1 MLKGSAFLAHSVT
14 GHGADCV
21 AKVVCNG
28 RANFL
33 TAAEALDLSGRGG
46 PRQLTDATGGLPI
59 RFESASL
66 AENGDDL
73 TFARITLRRHF

>member
-1 MLKGSAFLAHSVT
+1 MLKGSAFLAHSVA

-33 TAAEALDLSGRGG
+33 AAAEALDLSGRGG
-46 PRQLTDATGGLPI
+46 PRQLGQIQPATFLFAL
-59 RFESASL
+59 RARHSRKL
-66 AENGDDL
+66 AM
-73 TFARITLRRHF
+73 I